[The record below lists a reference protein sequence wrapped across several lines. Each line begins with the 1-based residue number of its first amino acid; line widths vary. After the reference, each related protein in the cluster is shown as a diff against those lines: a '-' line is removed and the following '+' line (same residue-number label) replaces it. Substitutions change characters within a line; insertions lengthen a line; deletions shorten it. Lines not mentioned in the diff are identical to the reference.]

1 MHFMQCAVKGVGFQ
15 WVQIP
20 PGNWS
25 LQPVAIGAAVE
36 VTKPSKPSMERI
48 AFGDPA
54 SKQAVTRVN
63 AEQASKHLT
72 WMPTRQLSGE
82 GRRGGTLESDNPHRS
97 TGVMAMACLREE
109 TNATQEAPAVAA
121 RDRQPDSREGSG
133 RAVWGDG
140 EARSSDEAG

>member
-1 MHFMQCAVKGVGFQ
+1 MKGVGFQ

-48 AFGDPA
+48 ALGGPA

-72 WMPTRQLSGE
+72 WTPTRQLSGE

-109 TNATQEAPAVAA
+109 TNATQETFCGGGV
-121 RDRQPDSREGSG
+121 
-133 RAVWGDG
+133 
-140 EARSSDEAG
+140 